1 MLMDYRVYKLS
12 RAGILLNGRVL
23 FPPLI
28 AYIIIGAL
36 YGVYAYKNSLSG
48 YMVFYFLLTVFFVI
62 FYAVRISRKPIDFTV
77 EEGKIIFV
85 EHLKSFA
92 PTQKYDNNTRVRL
105 AISHTAPKYTTQN
118 WGKNSGNGKSKPVI
132 IRVRDITAI
141 KYSSNLVERAF
152 NLGHI
157 RIDGKVFLRNADDT
171 ACHDVHAPK
180 VIEISG
186 IRDFRRVCRELETVF
201 PYAEHKGIKY

>member
-1 MLMDYRVYKLS
+1 MDYRVYKLNK
-12 RAGILLNGRVL
+12 AGSLLSSKVL

-28 AYIIIGAL
+28 AYIVIGVL
-36 YGVYAYKNSLSG
+36 YGVYAYMYSLSG
-48 YMVFYFLLTVFFVI
+48 YPA
-62 FYAVRISRKPIDFTV
+62 FYAMLTAVFAIIFAVRVSRKPVDFTV
-77 EEGKIIFV
+77 EDGKIIFV

-92 PTQKYDNNTRVRL
+92 PTQKYDNNARVRL

-141 KYSSNLVERAF
+141 EYYSSPIEQAF
-152 NLGHI
+152 GLGHI
-157 RIDGKVFLRNADDT
+157 KIDGKVFLKDT
-171 ACHDVHAPK
+171 ASNYVSAPK
-180 VIEISG
+180 AIEIYG
-186 IRDFRRVCRELETVF
+186 IRDFRKVCRELETAF